1 MVWDRTHNKLVAYR
15 QDLDLKAVAP
25 DSYDPTE
32 ETTLDDFQIAP
43 YDDIEGREIKQKLL
57 QKVIDKRNQ
66 NHSENFID
74 FVAEKY
80 RKLERK

>member
-1 MVWDRTHNKLVAYR
+1 MEKIVPMVWDRTSNKLVAYR
-15 QDLDLKAVAP
+15 QDLDLKAQAT

-43 YDDIEGREIKQKLL
+43 YENIDGLDIKQKLL
-57 QKVIDKRNQ
+57 QKVINKRNQ

-80 RKLERK
+80 